1 MNICFIGTGNMAG
14 AIIRGLSKEKSF
26 SIYGYDLSEKA
37 LEVLKDEAGLT
48 PVKSTKKLIDLA
60 DVLVLSVKPNI
71 LPNVL
76 DEYKEDIAKK
86 DPLVISIAAGKNIEF
101 IENYLTSS
109 RIVRVMPNIN
119 ARALA
124 STTSY
129 CVNDRVTKAD
139 CVTVEKIFKKVG
151 SIIKV
156 TEKDLEILSV
166 LSSASIA
173 YTYLYIDA
181 LAAAALKAGLPKA
194 LALEIAA
201 DSVLGSAKL
210 VLQEDI
216 HPAAL
221 IDMVCSPGGTTI
233 EGIAS
238 LKESG
243 FEASVRKAFD
253 AAYEKGEK
261 IKKGI

>member
-26 SIYGYDLSEKA
+26 SVYGYDPSEKA
-37 LEVLKDEAGLT
+37 LKILAEEAGLT
-48 PVKSTKKLIDLA
+48 PVKSAKKLIELA
-60 DVLVLSVKPNI
+60 DILVLSVKPNI
-71 LPNVL
+71 LPEVL
-76 DEYKEDIAKK
+76 AECKEDIAEKN
-86 DPLVISIAAGKNIEF
+86 PLVISIAAGKNIEF
-101 IENYLTSS
+101 IENYLTAS

-129 CVNDRVTKAD
+129 CINGNVTKAD
-139 CVTVEKIFKKVG
+139 CSAVEKIFRKVG
-151 SIIKV
+151 SIIHV
-156 TEKDLEILSV
+156 TEKELEILSV

-173 YTYLYIDA
+173 YTYLYIEA
-181 LAAAALKAGLPKA
+181 LASAALKAGLNKA

-238 LKESG
+238 LKETG

>member
-26 SIYGYDLSEKA
+26 SVYGYDLSQKA
-37 LEVLKDEAGLT
+37 LGTLQDEAGLI
-48 PVKSTKKLIDLA
+48 PVKSTKELIDLA

-71 LPNVL
+71 LPSVL

-86 DPLVISIAAGKNIEF
+86 DPLVISIAAGKSIEF

-129 CVNDRVTKAD
+129 CVNARVMKAD
-139 CVTVEKIFKKVG
+139 CTAVEKIFKKVG

-156 TEKDLEILSV
+156 AEKDLEILSV

-181 LAAAALKAGLPKA
+181 LASAALKAGLPKA

-243 FEASVRKAFD
+243 FEAAVRKAFD
-253 AAYEKGEK
+253 AAYEKGK
-261 IKKGI
+261 RM